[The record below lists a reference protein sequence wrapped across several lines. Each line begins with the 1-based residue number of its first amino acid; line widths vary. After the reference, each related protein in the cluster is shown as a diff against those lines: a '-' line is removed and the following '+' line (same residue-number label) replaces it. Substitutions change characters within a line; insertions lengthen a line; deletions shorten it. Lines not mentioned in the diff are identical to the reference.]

1 MALKRTATA
10 QDTSANS
17 TVEYENLAEGEHEGR
32 LVYIADLGLQ
42 SVEYKGEKKP
52 DTQQIALGIEIV
64 GNSVLIDGQEKP
76 RFLWTKPINIYYTLT
91 ERGKEYEYYKIFN
104 PTCQE
109 GEVADWDAVLGTPCN
124 VIVKHNTSNGRTYD
138 NIASLSAIPAKYH
151 DGVAPARI
159 TDMAVGDADDDN
171 NPAQKAMFGIP
182 RATHARR
189 LDPRRLNPPKVA
201 TAKAPD
207 SAVDFDDA
215 IPF

>member
-1 MALKRTATA
+1 
-10 QDTSANS
+10 
-17 TVEYENLAEGEHEGR
+17 
-32 LVYIADLGLQ
+32 
-42 SVEYKGEKKP
+42 
-52 DTQQIALGIEIV
+52 
-64 GNSVLIDGQEKP
+64 
-76 RFLWTKPINIYYTLT
+76 
-91 ERGKEYEYYKIFN
+91 
-104 PTCQE
+104 
-109 GEVADWDAVLGTPCN
+109 VLGTPCN

-189 LDPRRLNPPKVA
+189 LNQPKVA

-207 SAVDFDDA
+207 SAVDFDQA

>member
-17 TVEYENLAEGEHEGR
+17 TVEYENLEHGSEHEGR
-32 LVYIADLGLQ
+32 LVYVADLGLQ

-52 DTQQIALGIEIV
+52 DTQQISLGIELV
-64 GNSVLIDGQEKP
+64 GNNVTIDGDQKP

-91 ERGKEYEYYKIFN
+91 ERGKELEYYKIFN
-104 PTCQE
+104 PAAQV
-109 GEVADWDAVLGTPCN
+109 GEVADWDAVLGTPCS
-124 VIVKHNTSNGRTYD
+124 VIIQRNESGGRTYD
-138 NIASLSAIPAKYH
+138 NIGSLNPIPQKYH
-151 DGVAPARI
+151 DNVGAARI

-182 RATHARR
+182 RATHG
-189 LDPRRLNPPKVA
+189 RRLNQPKVA

-207 SAVDFDDA
+207 SAVDFEDA

>member
-10 QDTSANS
+10 RDTSANS
-17 TVEYENLAEGEHEGR
+17 TVEYENLAAGEHEGR
-32 LVYIADLGLQ
+32 LVYVADLGLQ

-64 GNSVLIDGQEKP
+64 NNNVLIDGQEKP

-109 GEVADWDAVLGTPCN
+109 GDVADWDAVLGTPCT
-124 VIVKHNTSNGRTYD
+124 VIVKHNESGGRTYD
-138 NIASLSAIPAKYH
+138 NIASLSPIPAKYH

-159 TDMAVGDADDDN
+159 TDMAVGDADDDD

-182 RATHARR
+182 RTTHARR
-189 LDPRRLNPPKVA
+189 LNQPKVA
-201 TAKAPD
+201 TAKAND
-207 SAVDFDDA
+207 NAVDFDDA